1 MVRNELLSVIVNSCA
16 NTFLSYHLLPL
27 KLSRTAYP
35 PGPLIL
41 HSRNLCAPKR
51 PKNQR
56 GIQKTQK
63 QLLVKTLLQHP
74 QLYRKVHFPHL
85 RDCPPRPKHPK
96 TPHRMCVDPNV
107 NKKGCHP
114 CQLTFHEASLPS
126 NTEDKPR
133 LTPSPAT
140 PLVEP
145 ALRRSTRVIRPPTWQ
160 ADYDMI

>member
-1 MVRNELLSVIVNSCA
+1 
-16 NTFLSYHLLPL
+16 
-27 KLSRTAYP
+27 
-35 PGPLIL
+35 
-41 HSRNLCAPKR
+41 
-51 PKNQR
+51 
-56 GIQKTQK
+56 
-63 QLLVKTLLQHP
+63 
-74 QLYRKVHFPHL
+74 
-85 RDCPPRPKHPK
+85 
-96 TPHRMCVDPNV
+96 MCVDPNV

-114 CQLTFHEASLPS
+114 RQLTFHEASLPS